1 MYLYHESTYVEDEF
15 FAVISYKPNEKDKA
29 NRLVRKIF
37 LTLYLNYE
45 IEDDGNEISFPV
57 KGWIEYKQVKE
68 VFWQF
73 INRV

>member
-15 FAVISYKPNEKDKA
+15 FAVISYKPYEKDKA

-37 LTLYLNYE
+37 LTLYLNYD

-57 KGWIEYKQVKE
+57 KGWIEYNQVKE